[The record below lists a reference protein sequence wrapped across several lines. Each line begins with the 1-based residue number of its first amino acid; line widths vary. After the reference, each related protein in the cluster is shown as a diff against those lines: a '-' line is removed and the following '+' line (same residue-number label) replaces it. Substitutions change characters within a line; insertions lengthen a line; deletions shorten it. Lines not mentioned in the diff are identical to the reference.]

1 MFRTASS
8 KLALAAVAT
17 LSTAGVSQ
25 AITVY
30 SLLTPKDPPN
40 FIGDRNVPVA
50 NGTYIYDDVNVDNAL
65 LGSNTALRINQI
77 RVGILRDPG
86 APATTVSFR
95 LAETNPQVV
104 PFPILDSG
112 TVQTIG
118 SVGLSAYG
126 GSVPTVEL
134 VDLIFPPATGP
145 IVNLE
150 FGDQPGY
157 GQFAV
162 GLAFNDTP
170 SASPKNTW
178 AIHDYTI
185 VPPQLYLNLDGAWS
199 DSFVPYSLTFGGNDI
214 YTTFMLGVD
223 ASPIPEPAS
232 LSLLALGVVPML
244 RRRRA

>member
-17 LSTAGVSQ
+17 LATTGVSQ

-65 LGSNTALRINQI
+65 LGVNTALRINQI

-95 LAETNPQVV
+95 LAETNPQLV

-118 SVGLSAYG
+118 SVPLAAYSG
-126 GSVPTVEL
+126 GVPTVDL
-134 VDLIFPPATGP
+134 VDLIFAPGTGP

-150 FGDQPGY
+150 FADQPGY

-162 GLAFNDTP
+162 GVAFGDN
-170 SASPKNTW
+170 SPKNTW
-178 AIHDYTI
+178 AVHDYTL

-214 YTTFMLGVD
+214 YTTFMLGID

-232 LSLLALGVVPML
+232 LSLLALGALPML